1 MMPLLSDK
9 DREIL
14 QERFEH
20 LDAPVTLKLFGESDA
35 RSLLTLPGHT
45 PNEMA
50 KVTRELLEEVTA
62 LSDKLSLVTYDVN
75 GDGKAEADRLGI
87 QHIPAIVLG
96 DDDGGRVRFYG
107 APVGNEFPTIL
118 EGIDALSNNTPKVR
132 QEVALAVAE
141 HVDQPVTVKVFV
153 TPT

>member
-1 MMPLLSDK
+1 
-9 DREIL
+9 
-14 QERFEH
+14 
-20 LDAPVTLKLFGESDA
+20 
-35 RSLLTLPGHT
+35 
-45 PNEMA
+45 
-50 KVTRELLEEVTA
+50 
-62 LSDKLSLVTYDVN
+62 
-75 GDGKAEADRLGI
+75 
-87 QHIPAIVLG
+87 VLG

>member
-1 MMPLLSDK
+1 MPLLSDG
-9 DREIL
+9 DCEIL
-14 QERFEH
+14 RERFQR
-20 LDAPVTLKLFGESDA
+20 LDAPVTVKLFGESDA
-35 RSLLTLPGHT
+35 MSILTIPGRT

-50 KVTRELLEEVTA
+50 KVTRELLEEVAA
-62 LSDKLSLVTYDVN
+62 LSDKLSLEAYDVN

-87 QHIPAIVLG
+87 ERIPAIVLG

-118 EGIDALSNNTPKVR
+118 EGIDALSNGTPKVR
-132 QEVALAVAE
+132 QEVARALAE
-141 HVDQPVTVKVFV
+141 HVDQPVNLKVFV